1 MGLSYHTINHYMD
14 YLEGAFLIRRR
25 PPFHANIRKRLV
37 KRPKVYWRDSGLPH
51 ALLDVR
57 SSEALLHQPWVGASW
72 EGYVVEQVLA
82 GLSALDRPLDAY
94 HLRTC
99 DQREIDLLV
108 RVDSDLWAMEAQLT
122 ARPRSE
128 DMERLN
134 ADADL
139 VQADRRFLITQHR
152 EWIECGSQVICD
164 LDGIMR
170 HLEG

>member
-1 MGLSYHTINHYMD
+1 MGW
-14 YLEGAFLIRRR
+14 G
-25 PPFHANIRKRLV
+25 
-37 KRPKVYWRDSGLPH
+37 
-51 ALLDVR
+51 
-57 SSEALLHQPWVGASW
+57 SW

-94 HLRTC
+94 YLRTS

-152 EWIECGSQVICD
+152 EWIESGSQVICD